1 MNRQNRRQMLRL
13 YLGMLLSV
21 LLASLFF
28 SGLYR
33 FNNKYTQHTTQ
44 PINGLLI
51 LSEADMEQH
60 PSRYLWHDWAYYPNV
75 LLTPADFQDGDP
87 DRYMTYVNLQS
98 GNRMDLS
105 GQSGQTQLGC
115 GTYLLRIQVPS
126 TRISYSLDMPEVFS
140 AYQLYING
148 DPALSI
154 GNPDPDHYRDATG
167 SRLVSFF
174 PDENGMIT
182 ILIAVNN
189 QSYFYS
195 GMTFPPAFGTPQALN
210 YTRGI
215 RLGLRLCT
223 IFTFQVA
230 ILICGYF
237 WLRTRHK
244 NTALLALLCLL
255 MIGWTVYPLLHTL
268 FLLPVFPTYW
278 LETLCCYGTLTL
290 LLYLHNQV
298 CGIAATASRIS
309 CGVAVGICVGVS
321 VYFFGAASIPD
332 WGIAAISRLLAGYKL
347 LLSAY
352 LIFTAF
358 LTARKSEKNH
368 RLFYVSLFFGCACLW
383 DRIYPAYDPIFGGW
397 FLEWVCTVLIYM
409 LATMLWKFLAE
420 SYTQNRL
427 LQQQN
432 HNAEKQLI
440 MQTNYTF
447 QLREQVEIRRRFVHD
462 FRHHLRTLHTLAE
475 QTGDQVILEYLD
487 SVGEYSSGS
496 GKIMETYCGR
506 PAVDALLFYYDNLAE
521 IRHINLSL
529 QFQIPEPFSMTDV
542 ELCTL
547 LGNLLEN
554 AVEACLRMP
563 PEATKRIRLKTAC
576 KPAFWYMVIENTYN
590 GMLAPKEQQGFFT
603 RKNNSEY
610 HGIGLSSAMHLVEK
624 HKGTLDVQPSAELF
638 RVGIMIPI
646 EK

>member
-105 GQSGQTQLGC
+105 GQNGQTQLGC

-126 TRISYSLDMPEVFS
+126 TRISYSLGMPEVFS

-321 VYFFGAASIPD
+321 VYFFGAANIPD
-332 WGIAAISRLLAGYKL
+332 WGIAAVSRLLAGYKL

-352 LIFTAF
+352 LILTAF
-358 LTARKSEKNH
+358 LTA
-368 RLFYVSLFFGCACLW
+368 GQDDAG
-383 DRIYPAYDPIFGGW
+383 AGG
-397 FLEWVCTVLIYM
+397 
-409 LATMLWKFLAE
+409 
-420 SYTQNRL
+420 TQD
-427 LQQQN
+427 
-432 HNAEKQLI
+432 
-440 MQTNYTF
+440 
-447 QLREQVEIRRRFVHD
+447 FV
-462 FRHHLRTLHTLAE
+462 
-475 QTGDQVILEYLD
+475 
-487 SVGEYSSGS
+487 
-496 GKIMETYCGR
+496 
-506 PAVDALLFYYDNLAE
+506 
-521 IRHINLSL
+521 
-529 QFQIPEPFSMTDV
+529 
-542 ELCTL
+542 
-547 LGNLLEN
+547 
-554 AVEACLRMP
+554 
-563 PEATKRIRLKTAC
+563 
-576 KPAFWYMVIENTYN
+576 
-590 GMLAPKEQQGFFT
+590 
-603 RKNNSEY
+603 
-610 HGIGLSSAMHLVEK
+610 
-624 HKGTLDVQPSAELF
+624 
-638 RVGIMIPI
+638 
-646 EK
+646 

>member
-126 TRISYSLDMPEVFS
+126 TRISYSLGMPEVFS

-210 YTRGI
+210 YTVESGWGCGSVRFSHF
-215 RLGLRLCT
+215 RL
-223 IFTFQVA
+223 
-230 ILICGYF
+230 
-237 WLRTRHK
+237 
-244 NTALLALLCLL
+244 
-255 MIGWTVYPLLHTL
+255 
-268 FLLPVFPTYW
+268 
-278 LETLCCYGTLTL
+278 
-290 LLYLHNQV
+290 
-298 CGIAATASRIS
+298 
-309 CGVAVGICVGVS
+309 
-321 VYFFGAASIPD
+321 
-332 WGIAAISRLLAGYKL
+332 
-347 LLSAY
+347 
-352 LIFTAF
+352 
-358 LTARKSEKNH
+358 
-368 RLFYVSLFFGCACLW
+368 
-383 DRIYPAYDPIFGGW
+383 
-397 FLEWVCTVLIYM
+397 
-409 LATMLWKFLAE
+409 
-420 SYTQNRL
+420 
-427 LQQQN
+427 
-432 HNAEKQLI
+432 
-440 MQTNYTF
+440 
-447 QLREQVEIRRRFVHD
+447 
-462 FRHHLRTLHTLAE
+462 
-475 QTGDQVILEYLD
+475 
-487 SVGEYSSGS
+487 
-496 GKIMETYCGR
+496 
-506 PAVDALLFYYDNLAE
+506 
-521 IRHINLSL
+521 
-529 QFQIPEPFSMTDV
+529 PFSSAGTS
-542 ELCTL
+542 
-547 LGNLLEN
+547 GFGH
-554 AVEACLRMP
+554 
-563 PEATKRIRLKTAC
+563 ATKIL
-576 KPAFWYMVIENTYN
+576 PFWHCSVC
-590 GMLAPKEQQGFFT
+590 
-603 RKNNSEY
+603 
-610 HGIGLSSAMHLVEK
+610 
-624 HKGTLDVQPSAELF
+624 
-638 RVGIMIPI
+638 
-646 EK
+646 